1 MNSNIVMAEKTV
13 HQGRNLKRIREIL
26 GVKQEA
32 LAYDLGD
39 DWNQQ
44 KVSYLEQK
52 EEIDP
57 TLLADIARILKV
69 TPEAIKNFSEETP
82 INFISNTFT
91 DNQFAGYTVN
101 NNPTFNPL
109 DKLLEMVEENK
120 KLYEALL
127 KEKDEKIALLERLA
141 AGDKKMK

>member
-1 MNSNIVMAEKTV
+1 MSDKPVHHEK
-13 HQGRNLKRIREIL
+13 NLKRTREIL
-26 GVKQEA
+26 GVKQDA
-32 LAYDLGD
+32 LAIELGE

-44 KVSYLEQK
+44 KISLLEQK

-57 TLLADIARILKV
+57 KVLDQLAKALKV
-69 TPEAIKNFSEETP
+69 TPEAIKNFNEEAT

-109 DKLLEMVEENK
+109 DKVVE
-120 KLYEALL
+120 LYERML
-127 KEKDEKIALLERLA
+127 KEKDAEIESLKKQAGER
-141 AGDKKMK
+141 KK